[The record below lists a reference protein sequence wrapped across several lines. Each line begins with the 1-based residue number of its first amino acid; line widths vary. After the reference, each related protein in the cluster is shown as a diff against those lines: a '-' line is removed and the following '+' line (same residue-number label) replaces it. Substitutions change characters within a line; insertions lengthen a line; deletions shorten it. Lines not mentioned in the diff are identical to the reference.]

1 LVNRDRHIFFTLAV
15 IFDAVFVSAAWL
27 LCYVVRFRLGLP
39 QAADASTRLT
49 VFVKIL
55 PIIVLCD
62 LIALGFLRLYRP
74 ARTPSVF
81 RERVQVAKG
90 AVLGWLGML
99 AALYY
104 YTANPYS
111 RVLLFIFLFVNPLA
125 LMGSRTVLRVVL
137 RGLRRRGWS
146 VKHAAIV
153 GTGRLA
159 QKIHDGLKADP
170 WMGVQVDYFVK
181 ESSQKKRRQI
191 RGVPVRGS
199 IPTLLRVMREHPVD
213 SVFVAVPMG
222 KAGQFEGVLDELAK
236 LPVTVAVVPDFR
248 GVVTMN
254 TSVDELNGLPVIQLV
269 DTPIQGWY
277 AVAKRTIDVV
287 GSLGLLAIFGLPMLG
302 IALLVKLTS
311 RGPVLFRQVRM
322 GLGGR
327 PFSIMKFRSMRV
339 DAEADTGPV
348 WAKREDPRC
357 TPLGAFLRRTSLDEL
372 PQLINVLVGDMSL
385 VGPRPER
392 PHFVEEFVQT
402 VPAYMLRHNV
412 KAGLT
417 GWAQI
422 NGLRGDTSLKKR
434 LQYDLYYVNNW
445 SLGFDLFILLRTPF
459 TGFLNKNAH

>member
-1 LVNRDRHIFFTLAV
+1 
-15 IFDAVFVSAAWL
+15 VSAAWL